1 MASEAFPEDFKQRM
15 MAQLGSQF
23 AEFAA
28 AHKQQ
33 SPVSIRI
40 NASKHTVS
48 GLEPVPWT
56 STGFYLAERP
66 SFTLD
71 PSFHGGAY
79 YVQEASSMFLE
90 QAFLQAIDPAEPINV
105 LDLCGAPGGK
115 STHLLSLMNKE
126 SLLVSNEVIRSRSG
140 VLAENIQ
147 KWGSNNVV
155 VTSTDPEAFNQ
166 LAGFFDLVVIDAPC
180 SGEGMFRKDPAA
192 MDTWS
197 LDNVALC
204 TRRQQRILSDV
215 WPAIKAG
222 GHLIYSTCTYNASE
236 NEENLAW
243 LESQHDIDFIPL
255 NIDPNWNI
263 ESIQYGKVIGYK
275 LYPHRVKGEGLF
287 LAVIRKASSEKELRL
302 KSFATLATPSK
313 KIQQQLAPW
322 ISDAGEKTI
331 FQHADQ
337 LRFFPTNKM
346 RELEVLAK
354 SIYIVNAGTHIAT
367 AKHDKL
373 VPAHAGALSQSLNK
387 ENFESIRVTQAEALT
402 YLRKQTMNPTGN
414 AKGFAL
420 VEYNELPLG
429 WVNVLDNR
437 INNLYPADWKIR
449 M

>member
-1 MASEAFPEDFKQRM
+1 MASEAFPEDFKQPM

-197 LDNVALC
+197 LDNV
-204 TRRQQRILSDV
+204 
-215 WPAIKAG
+215 
-222 GHLIYSTCTYNASE
+222 
-236 NEENLAW
+236 
-243 LESQHDIDFIPL
+243 
-255 NIDPNWNI
+255 
-263 ESIQYGKVIGYK
+263 
-275 LYPHRVKGEGLF
+275 
-287 LAVIRKASSEKELRL
+287 
-302 KSFATLATPSK
+302 
-313 KIQQQLAPW
+313 
-322 ISDAGEKTI
+322 
-331 FQHADQ
+331 
-337 LRFFPTNKM
+337 
-346 RELEVLAK
+346 
-354 SIYIVNAGTHIAT
+354 
-367 AKHDKL
+367 
-373 VPAHAGALSQSLNK
+373 
-387 ENFESIRVTQAEALT
+387 
-402 YLRKQTMNPTGN
+402 
-414 AKGFAL
+414 
-420 VEYNELPLG
+420 
-429 WVNVLDNR
+429 
-437 INNLYPADWKIR
+437 
-449 M
+449 